1 MKLKYSVIA
10 LFTIILFGSLK
21 AQWTNKTLTLNS
33 VQRTYRV
40 YVPAM
45 YNSNAPASMVIA
57 LHGLGD
63 NMTNFSN
70 IGMNLVA
77 DTANIIVV
85 VPQAL
90 TDALVGNAWNSKAG
104 FFNIYP
110 NPTVDD
116 IGFINALVD
125 TTAANYAINLSKVY
139 LCGFSMGGFMTNRM
153 ACESNGKFA
162 AFGSVA
168 GTFGAGLGACNPG
181 KSISIVHFH
190 GTADGTVGYYTNNY
204 GVNADSLVNFWVNN
218 NACTVP
224 GTQTSLPDIQ
234 NDGFTIDHYNYQ
246 GNKNVE
252 FFKVNGA
259 GHIWLTP
266 ANDISYTIELW
277 KFFRKHQLLTGI
289 KKQNLSYDLLIYPN
303 PSSGKIKLELGDLIS
318 NNAKIEVYDLKGALM
333 YSKMHLTDN
342 LELDLKEKGIGKGA
356 YMIRFKS
363 ENMDARKLLIID

>member
-1 MKLKYSVIA
+1 MKTKLYLSL
-10 LFTIILFGSLK
+10 LFLTFVLSTLK
-21 AQWTNKTLTLNS
+21 AQWSNKTFTLNS
-33 VQRTYRV
+33 VQRSYRV

-45 YNSNAPASMVIA
+45 YNSNAPASLVIT

-70 IGMNLVA
+70 IGMNLIA

-90 TDALVGNAWNSKAG
+90 TDQLVGNAWNSKAG
-104 FFNIYP
+104 FLNIYP

-125 TTAANYAINLSKVY
+125 TTAAHYAIDLSKVY

-153 ACESNGKFA
+153 ACESNSKFA

-181 KSISIVHFH
+181 KAISIVHFH

-204 GVNADSLVNFWVNN
+204 GVNADSLVNFWVGN
-218 NACTVP
+218 NACTLP
-224 GTQTSLPDIQ
+224 GTQTSLPDLQ
-234 NDGFTIDHYNYQ
+234 NDGFTVDHYKYQ
-246 GNKNVE
+246 GNKRVE

-259 GHIWLTP
+259 GHIWMTS
-266 ANDISYTIELW
+266 ANDIAYTIELW

-289 KKQNLSYDLLIYPN
+289 KEHEKANDLLIYPN
-303 PSSGKIKLELGDLIS
+303 PSNGKINLKVKGYQSD
-318 NNAKIEVYDLKGALM
+318 KILVEVYDLRGALV
-333 YSKMHLTDN
+333 YSKLVTSED
-342 LELDLKEKGIGKGA
+342 LEIDLKEKGESKGT
-356 YMIRFKS
+356 YMLRCKS
-363 ENMDARKLLIID
+363 EHVDARKLMIVE

>member
-1 MKLKYSVIA
+1 MYCIVLSA
-10 LFTIILFGSLK
+10 GTLRS
-21 AQWTNKTLTLNS
+21 QWSNKTMMVGS
-33 VQRTYRV
+33 VSRTYRV

-45 YNSNAPASMVIA
+45 YNPSAPASLVIT

-70 IGMNLVA
+70 IGMNFIA

-90 TDALVGNAWNSKAG
+90 ADPLVGNAWNSKAG
-104 FFNIYP
+104 FLNIYP

-125 TTAANYAINLSKVY
+125 STAANYSIDQNKVY

-181 KSISIVHFH
+181 KAISIVHFH

-204 GVNADSLVNFWVNN
+204 GVKADSLVNFWVNN
-218 NACTVP
+218 NNCTVP
-224 GTQTSLPDIQ
+224 GTLTNLPDLQ
-234 NDGFTIDHYNYQ
+234 SDGYTVDHYKYA
-246 GNKNVE
+246 GIKNVE

-259 GHIWLTP
+259 DHIWMTP

-277 KFFRKHQLLTGI
+277 KFFRRHSLATGI
-289 KKQNLSYDLLIYPN
+289 EEYSDAQDLQVYPN
-303 PSSGKIKLELGDLIS
+303 PTNGVLNLKLPEGFSGKMNIEL
-318 NNAKIEVYDLKGALM
+318 YDLKG
-333 YSKMHLTDN
+333 HLVLRDTHDQGAIS
-342 LELDLKEKGIGKGA
+342 LSLQQKGLVSGTYMLYCKGEG
-356 YMIRFKS
+356 FS
-363 ENMDARKLLIID
+363 VRKLILVE